1 MDCWAQSF
9 EVEGESSVVEE
20 AGQIAVAWVLQSPVV
35 QIGCWEQMVS
45 AEDMAEVLVQNSD
58 RNSNRRDSS
67 LVGCGD
73 DSQPSN
79 VREGRILD
87 RTTGMC
93 RG

>member
-9 EVEGESSVVEE
+9 EAEGESSVVEE
-20 AGQIAVAWVLQSPVV
+20 AEQIAVARVLQSPVA
-35 QIGCWEQMVS
+35 QIGCREQMVS
-45 AEDMAEVLVQNSD
+45 AEDKAEVLAQSSD

-73 DSQPSN
+73 DSQSSN
-79 VREGRILD
+79 VHEGRILD